1 MLRLI
6 RDFGC
11 DQKGLSM
18 IEYALLVSLITIL
31 LVGSLQGMGSRLQS
45 FFGSVNNSLSNA

>member
-1 MLRLI
+1 MLRLF

-11 DQKGLSM
+11 DQKGITI

-31 LVGSLQGMGSRLQS
+31 LIASLQGMGSTLKN
-45 FFGSVNNSLSNA
+45 FFTTTNNSLASA